1 MRKLPSALFDIKHF
15 YAQVTITRDSWRN
28 TRKYYIRTGAPQSI
42 AHAQVLYIVTIE
54 RNGCVM
60 FFQKQS
66 LPASNEVELPDAFR
80 REVNS
85 AVQKV
90 LEDESVKQWTN
101 LRVTQRTTLLLMLM
115 NSRDIVKLIDL
126 DCACVLPHYLNRH
139 LLQ

>member
-1 MRKLPSALFDIKHF
+1 
-15 YAQVTITRDSWRN
+15 
-28 TRKYYIRTGAPQSI
+28 
-42 AHAQVLYIVTIE
+42 
-54 RNGCVM
+54 M